1 MDALDPEDQIDFA
14 AVLYNST
21 SFDKSVMN
29 ALTYDGILVAQLG
42 MLQLFTMKSWLLLY
56 YSTLY
61 LFHHYAKDVAL
72 CIRILRMSMVHLPLE
87 VT

>member
-29 ALTYDGILVAQLG
+29 ALTDDGILVAQLG
-42 MLQLFTMKSWLLLY
+42 MLQLFTMKS
-56 YSTLY
+56 
-61 LFHHYAKDVAL
+61 
-72 CIRILRMSMVHLPLE
+72 
-87 VT
+87 